1 MQSFFENQELKVE
14 ELIAVFSYIELLCF
28 QPIVDNLRNYY
39 KKIIDRNVKDNIKKL
54 FEGGKFKIITKID
67 LASACRKLISRYLVG
82 MRDDTDISENNSLAL
97 YLVKQEFWRKELW
110 NQENLLSDD
119 IEVLNQCKLNVGQ
132 CYELYKLLGGDEDK
146 VSEGI
151 TY

>member
-1 MQSFFENQELKVE
+1 
-14 ELIAVFSYIELLCF
+14 
-28 QPIVDNLRNYY
+28 
-39 KKIIDRNVKDNIKKL
+39 
-54 FEGGKFKIITKID
+54 
-67 LASACRKLISRYLVG
+67 